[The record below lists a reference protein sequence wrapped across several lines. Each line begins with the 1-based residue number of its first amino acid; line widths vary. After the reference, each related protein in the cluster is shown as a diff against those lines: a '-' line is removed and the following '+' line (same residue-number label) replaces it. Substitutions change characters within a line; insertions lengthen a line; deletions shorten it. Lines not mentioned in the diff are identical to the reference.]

1 MRVDRKTLYMIIVL
15 NTAVEAKALSNN
27 RKADW
32 RSYAEGPIT
41 GISVFFFFVLAGS
54 FFTLMPQLFQDLTAF
69 FKSFTVTNVAN
80 TGMLGPV
87 PADPAAHAE
96 LYGALQAFTLD
107 WAVFLVVVLIL
118 RLVARSPVW
127 RTAGT
132 ISSIALSFGVSYA
145 FSMFLNAAAT
155 TTTWFLF
162 WTVFVMMLGG
172 AQILKAIVLAIGT
185 RI

>member
-1 MRVDRKTLYMIIVL
+1 MIIVL
-15 NTAVEAKALSNN
+15 NNAVEAKALSDN

-54 FFTLMPQLFQDLTAF
+54 FFALMPQLFQDLSAF
-69 FKSFTVTNVAN
+69 FKSFTVANVPN
-80 TGMLGPV
+80 TGMMGPA
-87 PADPAAHAE
+87 PTDPATHIE

-107 WAVFLVVVLIL
+107 WAVFLIVILIL

-132 ISSIALSFGVSYA
+132 ISNIAFSFGVSYA
-145 FSMFLNAAAT
+145 FSVFLNAVAT

-172 AQILKAIVLAIGT
+172 AQILKAIVLAVGS
-185 RI
+185 RL